1 MIASMKPNIIYI
13 CGFMG
18 VGKTTIGR
26 QLSIDI
32 GYRFADLDHL
42 IEEGEGFRV
51 SEIFNRYGE
60 PYFRDLEYRYLL
72 EQSKRKAQIL
82 ALGGGTL
89 QSQPIVDFIKAH
101 GKLLFL
107 EIPIE
112 VIVQR
117 LRYSRKRPLLLK
129 ENGERRSLQELSD
142 FVTVLYHKRLHNY
155 QQADLTLQ
163 IHPSWSVSHC
173 VEELKKLLEI
183 TDEHR

>member
-1 MIASMKPNIIYI
+1 MKTMQPDTIYL

-26 QLSIDI
+26 QLSAEI

-60 PYFRDLEYRYLL
+60 PYFRELEFRYLL

-89 QSQPIVDFIKAH
+89 QSQPIVDFIKEH
-101 GKLLFL
+101 GTLVFL

-129 ENGERRSLQELSD
+129 ENGERRSLQELTD
-142 FVTVLYHKRLHNY
+142 FVTELYKKRLHNY
-155 QQADLTLQ
+155 RQADVTLQ
-163 IHPSWSVSHC
+163 IDPTWSVHQC
-173 VEELKKLLEI
+173 IDEFKKLLKI
-183 TDEHR
+183 TDEDR